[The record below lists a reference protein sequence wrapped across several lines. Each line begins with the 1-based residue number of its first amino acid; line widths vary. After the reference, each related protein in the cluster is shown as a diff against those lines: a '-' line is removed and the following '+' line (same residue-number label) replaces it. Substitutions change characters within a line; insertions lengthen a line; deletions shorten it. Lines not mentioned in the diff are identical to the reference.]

1 LSTAQYAIERNLV
14 LVKIQMITLHLLHPT
29 EKTPMQKWSFESEP
43 VIRIGRVDDNH
54 VVLYSSVVSRHH
66 AEIRRQPRYWELVGL
81 GANGTFIDGEKV
93 TQTKIT
99 TGTIIRIANSGP
111 RIQIFLTD
119 EDMDK
124 DEKIPESR
132 ALITEKPTERKAD
145 PAKER
150 RTFLAPRPDR

>member
-1 LSTAQYAIERNLV
+1 
-14 LVKIQMITLHLLHPT
+14 MITLHLLHPS
-29 EKTPMQKWSFESEP
+29 EKTPMQKWSFESES

-54 VVLYSSVVSRHH
+54 VVLFSSVVSRHH
-66 AEIRRQPRYWELVGL
+66 AEIRRQPRYWEIVGL
-81 GANGTFIDGEKV
+81 GANGTFINGEKI
-93 TQTKIT
+93 TQAKIT

-124 DEKIPESR
+124 DEKIPESQ
-132 ALITEKPTERKAD
+132 APISEPKAD

-150 RTFLAPRPDR
+150 RTFLAPRLDR

>member
-1 LSTAQYAIERNLV
+1 LSAAQYAIDSILV

-66 AEIRRQPRYWELVGL
+66 AEIRRQHRYWEIVGL
-81 GANGTFIDGEKV
+81 GANGTFVDGEKIS
-93 TQTKIT
+93 QTKIT
-99 TGTIIRIANSGP
+99 TGMIIRIANSGP

-124 DEKIPESR
+124 DEKIPESQ
-132 ALITEKPTERKAD
+132 ASTAERKVD

-150 RTFLAPRPDR
+150 RTFLAPRLDR